1 MVSEWKK
8 KKKRKKFEMPFKDNK
23 SMKISNKK
31 LVYYFEKKVYKKIK
45 KWIKKVKKKVKE
57 KSKKRTT

>member
-1 MVSEWKK
+1 
-8 KKKRKKFEMPFKDNK
+8 MPFKDNK

-45 KWIKKVKKKVKE
+45 K
-57 KSKKRTT
+57 